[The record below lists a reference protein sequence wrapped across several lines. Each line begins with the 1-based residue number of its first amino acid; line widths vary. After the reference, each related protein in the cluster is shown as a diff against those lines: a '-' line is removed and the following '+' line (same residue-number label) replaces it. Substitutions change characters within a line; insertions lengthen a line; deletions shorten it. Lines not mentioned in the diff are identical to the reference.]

1 MINDFFTFVHKH
13 FGIMR
18 RIKFRFLILI
28 TSYIFSCLHLSGST
42 SVDSLKILLNEKHG
56 VEKFNVLEQL
66 AGHYINNN
74 LDSNLYYLNLLKN
87 EAVKSQNKKYE
98 AIANTSIGLNFFF
111 NGKYFDAEDFL
122 QKAILLQKQL
132 KDTTELAHSY
142 NVLAGV
148 YGESGQ
154 YSKSINV
161 LFDAIDIFEIQNN
174 LKGMVTAFNNLGF
187 LYMKLENYKKAM
199 EYYKK
204 AIPVIDKNQLD
215 NNKGFLFSNIGI
227 CYKEFNQYDSALVYY
242 QKALEQ
248 YKAHE
253 TINAI
258 PILYQSLGNLY
269 GFRLNKPD
277 SALFYFEHGIE
288 LAKQY
293 DPNSLIELYHS
304 LGQLYSKQKEYK
316 KSIDAFNKSL
326 GVANNSEDLSGQM
339 QAYFELFQAEKETNQ
354 LAKAIEHFENY
365 MTLKDSIDA
374 KETKTNIARLVEK
387 YENDKNKILIQQ
399 LNEKQKADERLM
411 AAMIAGI
418 ALLIVLLMFIIYA
431 LFQRKKRNKL
441 EKELLNAEKQKV
453 EEELQFK
460 NKQMASQALMMMQKN
475 KMLQG
480 LHESI
485 QDAKKEPLEKLPRFL
500 NTFKNQINH
509 NLQSEKD
516 WELFKLYFEQVNKNF
531 FRKLKTINPELTQH
545 DLRLA
550 ALIKLRFNI
559 KEPASVLNLAP
570 NSIKGARSRLR
581 GKLHL
586 ENSIDLAVFIENL
599 D

>member
-1 MINDFFTFVHKH
+1 M
-13 FGIMR
+13 
-18 RIKFRFLILI
+18 KFRIFILI
-28 TSYIFSCLHLSGST
+28 TSYIFICFNLSGS
-42 SVDSLKILLNEKHG
+42 SPVDSLKILLNEKHG
-56 VEKFNVLEQL
+56 VEKFSVLEQL
-66 AGHYINNN
+66 AEHYINSN
-74 LDSNLYYLNLLKN
+74 LDSNFYYLNQLKN
-87 EAVKSQNKKYE
+87 EAVKSQNRKYE
-98 AIANTSIGLNFFF
+98 AIANTSIGLNCFF
-111 NGKYFDAEDFL
+111 NGKYFDAEEYL
-122 QKAILLQKQL
+122 QQAIILQKQI

-154 YSKSINV
+154 YSKSIII
-161 LFDAIDIFEIQNN
+161 LFDAIDIFESQNN

-187 LYMKLENYKKAM
+187 LYMKLEDYRKAM

-215 NNKGFLFSNIGI
+215 NNKGFLYSNIGI

-248 YKAHE
+248 YKANE

-277 SALFYFEHGIE
+277 SALFYFEEGIK

-304 LGQLYSKQKEYK
+304 LGQLYSNQKEYK
-316 KSIDAFNKSL
+316 KSVNAFNESL
-326 GVANNSEDLSGQM
+326 TFANNSEDLSGQM
-339 QAYFELFQAEKETNQ
+339 QAYFELFQVEKEINQ

-365 MTLKDSIDA
+365 MILKDSIDA

-399 LNEKQKADERLM
+399 LNIKQKADERLM
-411 AAMIAGI
+411 IAMFAGI
-418 ALLIVLLMFIIYA
+418 TLLIILLTFIVFA

-441 EKELLNAEKQKV
+441 EKELLNAEKQTV

-485 QDAKKEPLEKLPRFL
+485 QDAKKEPLEKMPQFL
-500 NTFKNQINH
+500 NIFKNQINH

-516 WELFKLYFEQVNKNF
+516 WELFKLYFEQVNKTF
-531 FRKLKTINPELTQH
+531 FRNLETINPELTQN

-559 KEPASVLNLAP
+559 KEAASVLNLAP

-581 GKLHL
+581 IKLHL
-586 ENSIDLAVFIENL
+586 ENSEDLALFIAGIE
-599 D
+599 